1 MDIGGADIDP
11 HDGETRPERSGR
23 ARDERDEPGRAR
35 RFEPPFHYATQTVT
49 TLEHVAER
57 LPATARVRLT
67 ARGRR
72 ISVVS
77 VRLTGRGGGTIHAR
91 PTATAEALYLDY
103 RDLAALEAGAAV
115 PELDVALD
123 TMLGEV

>member
-1 MDIGGADIDP
+1 MDMRGDVEPYVQGME
-11 HDGETRPERSGR
+11 GERTSHGV
-23 ARDERDEPGRAR
+23 RDAVEFSAR
-35 RFEPPFHYATQTVT
+35 RPTPGPAFHYVTQAVT

-57 LPATARVRLT
+57 LPAAARVRLT

-77 VRLTGRGGGTIHAR
+77 VRLTERGGRTVHAK

-103 RDLAALEAGAAV
+103 RDLAALEAGGAV
-115 PELDVALD
+115 PELDLALEA
-123 TMLGEV
+123 MLGDG